1 MTVAM
6 AKILQDETCRKL
18 NLSLPL
24 QRQYWCD
31 GPLKA
36 LEQAAPSSWLSNYK
50 AVAAFL
56 KLGFGTYQYFM
67 DSQNEDATM
76 MQTRSLQVIASLGV
90 HIHLDGRVFGD
101 WNALSVELH
110 KKQSAIRDAGQLML
124 PDIASSSVSLGLPR
138 PQRSERYHFNEAQKT
153 MLVGMARSSSE
164 PMGNPESTKE
174 SVRLRYEKIAGALHA
189 TKLGLPIGDS
199 RIDPLS
205 PSDLRTLKHATAHW
219 WYVRPS
225 TKNRLSRVSSSR
237 VSIFCLPYCPC
248 PLCVCLI
255 KVIRTQRRGHD
266 APRCQLNLDTR
277 RYEAHRER
285 QDAHEALARR
295 RTHGHANGA
304 PVRIAGSGWEVEIR
318 QPQ

>member
-1 MTVAM
+1 M

-24 QRQYWCD
+24 QRQYWFD

-90 HIHLDGRVFGD
+90 HIHLGGRVFGD

-153 MLVGMARSSSE
+153 MLVGMARSSSG

-174 SVRLRYEKIAGALHA
+174 SARLRYEKIAGALHA

-205 PSDLRTLKHATAHW
+205 PSDLRTLKHAIAHW

-225 TKNRLSRVSSSR
+225 TENRLSRVSSSR
-237 VSIFCLPYCPC
+237 VSIVCLPYCPC

-266 APRCQLNLDTR
+266 APRC
-277 RYEAHRER
+277 
-285 QDAHEALARR
+285 
-295 RTHGHANGA
+295 
-304 PVRIAGSGWEVEIR
+304 
-318 QPQ
+318 